1 MTFYKICYT
10 WSSKNPNSDKN
21 QWHNKWTRMSILML
35 MNITWSHQLQLYSSS
50 FSSDFTFDKSFDW
63 SALCNLWNVDF
74 CAWPNCRVT
83 KMGNLIWTSG
93 GAGKL
98 IRGSKAESCM
108 RFQINWGAIAS
119 IKLES
124 KGRDWIPG
132 TKAKNRCLTKWKRY
146 SQENFVI
153 HILRLNC

>member
-10 WSSKNPNSDKN
+10 WSSKNSNSDKN
-21 QWHNKWTRMSILML
+21 QWHNSIRMSILML

-50 FSSDFTFDKSFDW
+50 FSSDFTFDKRFDW

-98 IRGSKAESCM
+98 IRASKAASCM
-108 RFQINWGAIAS
+108 RFQINWGAIAHLS

-132 TKAKNRCLTKWKRY
+132 TKAKNRCLTKLRD
-146 SQENFVI
+146 
-153 HILRLNC
+153 IL

>member
-10 WSSKNPNSDKN
+10 WYSKYSNSDEN
-21 QWHNKWTRMSILML
+21 QWHNSIRMSILML

-50 FSSDFTFDKSFDW
+50 FSSDFTFDKRFDW

-98 IRGSKAESCM
+98 IRGSKAASCM
-108 RFQINWGAIAS
+108 RFQINWGATAS
-119 IKLES
+119 IYQVGIKRTRLNTRNQS
-124 KGRDWIPG
+124 KEEMFNQI
-132 TKAKNRCLTKWKRY
+132 KRY
-146 SQENFVI
+146 SQENFGL
-153 HILRLNC
+153 HILRLSC